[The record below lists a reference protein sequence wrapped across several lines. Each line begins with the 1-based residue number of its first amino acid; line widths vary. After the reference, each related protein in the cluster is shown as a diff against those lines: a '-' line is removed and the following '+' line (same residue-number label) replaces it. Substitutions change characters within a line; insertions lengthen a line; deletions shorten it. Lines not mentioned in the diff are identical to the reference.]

1 MIVRLRALCHSL
13 AVAVGCVL
21 LAGSAAP
28 RAELVLRAQA
38 WTAADESLVQDL
50 TEAPRECLARQSVE
64 IEVGRSLFRSPGTL
78 GGPAARAGLSCHAC
92 HTNGRVNRS
101 FFLPELTDRA
111 GAADA
116 SSEWASKVRGDGL
129 MNPRDIPDLAGVGD
143 RPELGQARDPSLA
156 HFVSGVVVDEFQGQR
171 LPDEAFG
178 ALIAY
183 LRALRADACA
193 GPVQITLAD
202 TAGDVRRALNAAVV
216 SGPQT
221 ASLLLFAAQDGIGRI
236 VERLPRRRF
245 GAERRRL
252 EMLAR
257 ELGSVRSSA
266 NAPEAL
272 TAVLPGWMARFD
284 ATAASLARREDA
296 TYFNERALGDALN
309 E

>member
-1 MIVRLRALCHSL
+1 MRLRALCQSL
-13 AVAVGCVL
+13 AVAVGCIL
-21 LAGSAAP
+21 LAGSASSRGAP
-28 RAELVLRAQA
+28 ILRAQA
-38 WTAADESLVQDL
+38 WTAPGGDLAQDL
-50 TEAPRECLARQSVE
+50 TKAPRECLSRQSIE
-64 IEVGRSLFRSPGTL
+64 IEVGRSLFRSPATL

-92 HTNGRVNRS
+92 HTNGRVNRT
-101 FFLPELTDRA
+101 FLLPELTDRA

-116 SSEWASKVRGDGL
+116 SSEWASKTRGDGL
-129 MNPRDIPDLAGVGD
+129 LNPRDIPDLAGVGD
-143 RPELGQARDPSLA
+143 RSALGQARDPSLE

-183 LRALRADACA
+183 LRSLRADDCA
-193 GPVQITLAD
+193 GSVQITLAD
-202 TAGDVRRALNAAVV
+202 TAGEVRRALNAAVV

-221 ASLLLFAAQDGIGRI
+221 ASLLLLAAQDGIGRI

-245 GAERRRL
+245 GVERRRL

-266 NAPEAL
+266 NTSEAL

-284 ATAASLARREDA
+284 ATARSLARREDV
-296 TYFNERALGDALN
+296 TYFDETTLGDALD